1 MYQLLKRES
10 LKVSEFSVYMLL
22 KEYFL
27 CLIGEAKEIFKND
40 ESSCILDLFKLLV
53 DFSKLTLQEISIIA
67 ETNWLPKG
75 KLLFIIY

>member
-1 MYQLLKRES
+1 MYQLLNRDS
-10 LKVSEFSVYMLL
+10 LKVSEFDVYMLL
-22 KEYFL
+22 KEYVMS
-27 CLIGEAKEIFKND
+27 LIGEDKEIFKSN

-75 KLLFIIY
+75 KLLFAIN